1 MVKASLWPYCLELCL
16 VQLVVWLL
24 YFKLNLDRQ
33 ACQAQ
38 ISQMMLERTKIIRC
52 KTVRTDDTQQEWK
65 AKSAE
70 SIIQLASPRGPAS
83 LKRKRQH
90 E

>member
-1 MVKASLWPYCLELCL
+1 MVLVKASLWPYCLELCL

-38 ISQMMLERTKIIRC
+38 ISQMMLERTKIIHC

-70 SIIQLASPRGPAS
+70 IHNKIG
-83 LKRKRQH
+83 
-90 E
+90 